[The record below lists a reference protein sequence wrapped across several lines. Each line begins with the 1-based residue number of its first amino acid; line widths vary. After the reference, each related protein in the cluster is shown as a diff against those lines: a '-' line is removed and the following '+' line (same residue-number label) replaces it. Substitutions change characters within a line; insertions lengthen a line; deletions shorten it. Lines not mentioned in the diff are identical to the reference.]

1 MKTAKLLTALD
12 NQGNAMKNLKP
23 LFAFCFIGLLLS
35 TPLLASA
42 GEFCFGGAG
51 QGCGTFAGGP
61 FGSVAFCL
69 PNNSSTRKNV
79 VCQVSG
85 GSMTHDPCCVMSPSG
100 VFCGRSPSTNQCKV
114 EWDRAVNRWF
124 WGYNWK
130 RNVDSRKENTTGQVV
145 FNDYCAPNTA
155 GIHKNDQSY
164 CCSKKSLPAS
174 NWDRAGRPNLNVC
187 VE

>member
-1 MKTAKLLTALD
+1 
-12 NQGNAMKNLKP
+12 MKNLKP

-85 GSMTHDPCCVMSPSG
+85 GSMTHDPCCVTSPSG